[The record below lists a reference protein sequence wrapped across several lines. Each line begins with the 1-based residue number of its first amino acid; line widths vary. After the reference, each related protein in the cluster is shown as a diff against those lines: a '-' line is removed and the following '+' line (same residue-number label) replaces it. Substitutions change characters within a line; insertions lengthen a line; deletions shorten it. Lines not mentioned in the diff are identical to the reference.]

1 MPCFVSVSFF
11 FLRLSVVAQESQ
23 QQQLQQT
30 ATKLLEKTSTPN
42 LAATQEEDHDTQ
54 PLSMLKRLVLTD
66 TDQELEGVDDDIGCW
81 RRGSHGCHGGHMA
94 VTQNRQ
100 VGRRRRELHVG

>member
-1 MPCFVSVSFF
+1 MFCFGFF
-11 FLRLSVVAQESQ
+11 SLSSPFSRR
-23 QQQLQQT
+23 T
-30 ATKLLEKTSTPN
+30 RIPTTTKLLEKPSTPN
-42 LAATQEEDHDTQ
+42 LAATQEEDHDSQ

-100 VGRRRRELHVG
+100 VGRRRRELHVA

>member
-1 MPCFVSVSFF
+1 LFWFPFF

-23 QQQLQQT
+23 QQQ
-30 ATKLLEKTSTPN
+30 KNYWKKTSTPN
-42 LAATQEEDHDTQ
+42 LASTQEEDHDSQ
-54 PLSMLKRLVLTD
+54 LLSMLKRLVLTD
-66 TDQELEGVDDDIGCW
+66 TDQELEGVDDDIGCR

-100 VGRRRRELHVG
+100 VGRRRRELHVA